1 MVHGNSESKASSPG
15 ASTTSSSS
23 VGSRSALAYHN
34 TPCFNCGRYGA
45 IAGRMLRGSDDS
57 TYCSADCGWSC
68 LIRSA
73 DHQNAVA
80 SKTTSMIRIDNGN
93 HHGNRVSRSGNHH
106 HNHQGNHHNNNNHQH
121 HHGRRN
127 CTSTRNSSAQNRSK
141 RNHSQGTNSASKTSA
156 RPPRSPATPASK
168 NSSGSNSFDGH
179 AMYDFSLKFNN

>member
-1 MVHGNSESKASSPG
+1 MVHGNSESKASSPE
-15 ASTTSSSS
+15 ASATSSSS
-23 VGSRSALAYHN
+23 SSAGSRSALAYHN

-45 IAGRMLRGSDDS
+45 IAGRMLRGTDDS
-57 TYCSADCGWSC
+57 TYCSTDCGWSC

-80 SKTTSMIRIDNGN
+80 GKATNMIRIDNGN
-93 HHGNRVSRSGNHH
+93 HHHHGNRVSRNGNQHGNHAS
-106 HNHQGNHHNNNNHQH
+106 
-121 HHGRRN
+121 RRS

-141 RNHSQGTNSASKTSA
+141 RNQSHGAGSANKAGA
-156 RPPRSPATPASK
+156 RPPRSPATTAPK